1 MKRNPILPDDYCYA
15 IDDGKTMHLLN
26 TRDIKKSLPKG
37 RRKSADTNRAKA
49 LLRKLGL

>member
-15 IDDGKTMHLLN
+15 IDDGKTMHCWN
-26 TRDIKKSLPKG
+26 PSKEKKSLPKG